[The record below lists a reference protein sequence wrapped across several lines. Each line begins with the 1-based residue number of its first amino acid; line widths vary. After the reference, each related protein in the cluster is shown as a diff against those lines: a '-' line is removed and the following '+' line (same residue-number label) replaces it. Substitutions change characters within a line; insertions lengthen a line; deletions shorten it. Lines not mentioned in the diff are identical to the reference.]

1 MDTKINNVN
10 KEFNLNLNSEE
21 KENKTLDEK
30 IYKSESNDDSDN
42 NSSDDSDYDQEFTCD
57 ECETTQGVNACE
69 LCNNVNICEEC
80 YGQGGDYGP
89 NEIWVCNDCL
99 PTCLKCNSKLYCAFD
114 ECCGE
119 GRSDIPLEIQQS

>member
-1 MDTKINNVN
+1 MDTKIKINND
-10 KEFNLNLNSEE
+10 KKGFDIS
-21 KENKTLDEK
+21 KENNNNNNSSHD
-30 IYKSESNDDSDN
+30 SGDDSD
-42 NSSDDSDYDQEFTCD
+42 DDSDYDQEFTCND
-57 ECETTQGVNACE
+57 CDTTQGINACE
-69 LCNNVNICEEC
+69 LCNNENICEEC

-119 GRSDIPLEIQQS
+119 GRSDIPLEIKQS

>member
-1 MDTKINNVN
+1 MDPKTKINND
-10 KEFNLNLNSEE
+10 KKGFDIS
-21 KENKTLDEK
+21 KENNNSSHDKG
-30 IYKSESNDDSDN
+30 DDSD
-42 NSSDDSDYDQEFTCD
+42 DDSDYDQEFTCND
-57 ECETTQGVNACE
+57 CDTTQGINACE
-69 LCNNVNICEEC
+69 LCNDENICEEC

-119 GRSDIPLEIQQS
+119 GRSDIPLEIKQS